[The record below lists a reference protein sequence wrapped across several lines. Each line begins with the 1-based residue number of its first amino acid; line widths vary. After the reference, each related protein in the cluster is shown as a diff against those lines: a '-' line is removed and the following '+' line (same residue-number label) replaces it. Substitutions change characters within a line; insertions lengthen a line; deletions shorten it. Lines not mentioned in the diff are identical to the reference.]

1 MNTTESYIFDP
12 IETFSIPGEPDTG
25 VLVIDRTRNTIW
37 SSRLL
42 QEMFRIPG
50 DTDAC
55 RNALQVVDK
64 NLLPR
69 LQDRTAMHQMENL
82 LHGRRS
88 SVLYECRIRTASGDL
103 RPFACS
109 GQRISIPHYPDL
121 IVLRFRD
128 ISGEP
133 VPEKLHLP
141 EPSAAAGR
149 EKRFRTL
156 AEISRLLDGRGL
168 PPEELFRMT
177 AEMLQDCLAAPG
189 QAYARIVIGEIVYGS
204 PLPETPRKAEAEI
217 AVRGIRVGDIGVA
230 YTGPE
235 EGEPFQKEDF
245 LLLQVVA
252 GMLGRLLDQMQ
263 TEETLGRQAALIDL
277 AHDTVTVRDMDDR
290 ITFWNRGAEEEYGWT
305 REEVPGQSIHELLQ
319 TRFPRPLD
327 SIRTDLLRTGRWE
340 GELVQSR
347 RDGSRLV
354 VASRWALQRGEDGKP
369 VSILE
374 INNNITG
381 RKRAEAEIQKQ
392 NNHLAVLNQII
403 SVSASSLS
411 FDELLETSLEKT
423 LDLLK
428 CDVGITYALDTERTR
443 ALPRYRRGT
452 PESLHA
458 RQRFI
463 NVHHWPYNFVFI
475 GGQPRYLEQREELG
489 TLEAGILQD
498 YRVSTLACIPLI
510 AESVVVGALFIG
522 DKEKPAFSPG
532 EKGLLEAIGKEIGAG
547 VLRSLLHKRLEAA
560 NREANLYLDIM
571 THDIR
576 NAENVASL
584 YSDLLVEMLDG
595 QAAEYAEKVR
605 DSIRKGTEIVRHVST
620 IRKIRQESSPL
631 EPVCLD
637 PVIRD
642 RILDRPNI
650 TVASSSNLPEVWAD
664 EFLSEVFER
673 LIDNSIQFAGSAA
686 EITVRVEECDDEA
699 VVSVEDTGP
708 GVPDSLKEA
717 IFHRFEREKN
727 QGTGK
732 GFGLYIARMLVE
744 RYGGR
749 IWVEDRVEGR
759 PDLGAAFRF
768 TLRIVEADL
777 DRPRYSEED
786 EITEDDFDA

>member
-1 MNTTESYIFDP
+1 
-12 IETFSIPGEPDTG
+12 
-25 VLVIDRTRNTIW
+25 
-37 SSRLL
+37 
-42 QEMFRIPG
+42 
-50 DTDAC
+50 
-55 RNALQVVDK
+55 
-64 NLLPR
+64 
-69 LQDRTAMHQMENL
+69 
-82 LHGRRS
+82 
-88 SVLYECRIRTASGDL
+88 
-103 RPFACS
+103 
-109 GQRISIPHYPDL
+109 
-121 IVLRFRD
+121 
-128 ISGEP
+128 
-133 VPEKLHLP
+133 
-141 EPSAAAGR
+141 
-149 EKRFRTL
+149 
-156 AEISRLLDGRGL
+156 
-168 PPEELFRMT
+168 
-177 AEMLQDCLAAPG
+177 
-189 QAYARIVIGEIVYGS
+189 
-204 PLPETPRKAEAEI
+204 
-217 AVRGIRVGDIGVA
+217 
-230 YTGPE
+230 
-235 EGEPFQKEDF
+235 
-245 LLLQVVA
+245 
-252 GMLGRLLDQMQ
+252 
-263 TEETLGRQAALIDL
+263 
-277 AHDTVTVRDMDDR
+277 
-290 ITFWNRGAEEEYGWT
+290 
-305 REEVPGQSIHELLQ
+305 
-319 TRFPRPLD
+319 
-327 SIRTDLLRTGRWE
+327 
-340 GELVQSR
+340 
-347 RDGSRLV
+347 
-354 VASRWALQRGEDGKP
+354 
-369 VSILE
+369 
-374 INNNITG
+374 
-381 RKRAEAEIQKQ
+381 
-392 NNHLAVLNQII
+392 
-403 SVSASSLS
+403 
-411 FDELLETSLEKT
+411 
-423 LDLLK
+423 
-428 CDVGITYALDTERTR
+428 
-443 ALPRYRRGT
+443 
-452 PESLHA
+452 
-458 RQRFI
+458 
-463 NVHHWPYNFVFI
+463 
-475 GGQPRYLEQREELG
+475 
-489 TLEAGILQD
+489 
-498 YRVSTLACIPLI
+498 
-510 AESVVVGALFIG
+510 VVVGALFIG

-708 GVPDSLKEA
+708 GVPDALKEA